1 MVGRH
6 RNLVCI
12 VAETQI
18 IAHNKIADTTMTMW
32 RLIKYSVFTLQAV
45 VATYTFYKLGTY
57 KDAKKKVKTG
67 SSSRKRRMRRRL
79 TIFKAME
86 VQKENPFEYEGAE
99 LTVTQRLVLSVGAVT
114 LLPMRIALFLTSL
127 VSSYTVS
134 AIAIFG
140 ISTKDLIETP
150 LPPWRRCFLQYTLR
164 PCLRLAL
171 FSAGF
176 LYIEEEGLENIHHP
190 SRAGIV
196 VSNHLSFLEPI
207 YFIYKFMAT
216 PIAAIDH
223 LHAPLVGTIVKAIQT
238 VTVDRKDPKSKK
250 NVIES
255 MKNRAKPDTGW
266 PQTLIFPE
274 GTTTNGRLL
283 ITFKSGAFIPG
294 VPVQPCVISYP
305 REAGIFGFML
315 PVNPVSY
322 PPFLHWLIFFHI

>member
-1 MVGRH
+1 
-6 RNLVCI
+6 
-12 VAETQI
+12 
-18 IAHNKIADTTMTMW
+18 MTMW
-32 RLIKYSVFTLQAV
+32 RLVKYSVFTLQAV

-57 KDAKKKVKTG
+57 KDAKKKKVNTG
-67 SSSRKRRMRRRL
+67 SSSRKRRVRRRL

-99 LTVTQRLVLSVGAVT
+99 LTLAQRLVLSVGAVT

-140 ISTKDLIETP
+140 ISTKELQETP
-150 LPPWRRCFLQYTLR
+150 LPPWRRCFLRYTLR

-176 LYIEEEGLENIHHP
+176 LYIEEEGLENINHP

-255 MKNRAKPDTGW
+255 MKNRAKPNTGW

-305 REAGIFGFML
+305 REAGIFDFRL

-322 PPFLHWLIFFHI
+322 LRYASS

>member
-1 MVGRH
+1 
-6 RNLVCI
+6 
-12 VAETQI
+12 
-18 IAHNKIADTTMTMW
+18 
-32 RLIKYSVFTLQAV
+32 
-45 VATYTFYKLGTY
+45 
-57 KDAKKKVKTG
+57 
-67 SSSRKRRMRRRL
+67 MRRRL

-150 LPPWRRCFLQYTLR
+150 LPPWRRSGSCSIRCDHAYGW
-164 PCLRLAL
+164 PCLVRA
-171 FSAGF
+171 FFISKKKGF
-176 LYIEEEGLENIHHP
+176 ENIHHP

-250 NVIES
+250 CNRINEES
-255 MKNRAKPDTGW
+255 
-266 PQTLIFPE
+266 
-274 GTTTNGRLL
+274 
-283 ITFKSGAFIPG
+283 
-294 VPVQPCVISYP
+294 C
-305 REAGIFGFML
+305 EAR
-315 PVNPVSY
+315 
-322 PPFLHWLIFFHI
+322 HWLASNS